1 MRSLTAAVTGG
12 AGYIGSHAVSRLR
25 EHGIPCVVVDS
36 LERGNDA
43 SLPDETELMVKG
55 LENFN
60 DVSEFLVQHRTQ
72 TVLHFAGLAY
82 VGESFERPVD
92 YYEQNCGTTLQL
104 IRAMRSA
111 GVCNIVYSSS
121 CASYG
126 VPDAL
131 PMAEVTAQHPV
142 SPYGRSKYF
151 AEQMLRDAVRA
162 WPELG
167 VVALR
172 YFNVAGCA
180 RDGSL
185 GEDHR
190 PETHIIPLLLKTALG
205 QRDCFTIFGD
215 DYPTPDGTCIRDY
228 VHVED
233 LCRAHLLAMD
243 AIRPG
248 EFQAYNVGLGR
259 GYSVREVI
267 ASVERVTGCS
277 IPVKVEPRR
286 SGDPPELVCS
296 AEKIRRELG
305 WEPEI
310 TELDEIVETAWN
322 WFRAHPNGY
331 DIPAARQG

>member
-1 MRSLTAAVTGG
+1 MTTDGVIVTGA
-12 AGYIGSHAVSRLR
+12 AGYIGSHMMQALLSEQECCTAL
-25 EHGIPCVVVDS
+25 DS
-36 LERGNDA
+36 LHRGHSAAVPPGGAFDCCDVGD
-43 SLPDETELMVKG
+43 PVLMAPLLWKHG
-55 LENFN
+55 
-60 DVSEFLVQHRTQ
+60 VS

-92 YYEQNCGTTLQL
+92 YYDQNCGVTLRLVQ
-104 IRAMRSA
+104 AMREA
-111 GVCNIVYSSS
+111 GVTRLVYSSS
-121 CASYG
+121 CATYG
-126 VPDAL
+126 VPESL
-131 PMAEVTAQHPV
+131 PITEETPQRPV

-151 AEQMLRDAVRA
+151 AEQMLQDAVRA

-205 QRDCFTIFGD
+205 QRDAFTILGD
-215 DYPTPDGTCIRDY
+215 DYSTPDGTCIRDY

-233 LCRAHLLAMD
+233 LCKAHLLAMD

-267 ASVERVTGCS
+267 ASVERVTGCE
-277 IPVKVEPRR
+277 IPVRVEPRR
-286 SGDPPELVCS
+286 PGDPPELICS

-310 TELDEIVETAWN
+310 TELDEIVTTAWN
-322 WFRAHPNGY
+322 WCRAHPHGY
-331 DIPAARQG
+331 ES

>member
-1 MRSLTAAVTGG
+1 MNRTQYMVTGG
-12 AGYIGSHAVSRLR
+12 AGYVGSHMLKGLNAKEVC
-25 EHGIPCVVVDS
+25 IVVDS
-36 LERGNDA
+36 MVRGNVRAIA
-43 SLPDETELMVKG
+43 SNCE
-55 LENFN
+55 FRS
-60 DVSEFLVQHRTQ
+60 VSSECGFGVSSSVPH

-82 VGESFERPVD
+82 VGESFERPLD
-92 YYEQNCGTTLQL
+92 YYEQNCGVTLRLVQ
-104 IRAMRSA
+104 AMQKA
-111 GVCNIVYSSS
+111 GVTRLVYSSS

-126 VPDAL
+126 IPDSL
-131 PMAEVTAQHPV
+131 PITEETPQQPV

-151 AEQMLRDAVRA
+151 AEQILRDAVRA

-205 QRDCFTIFGD
+205 QRDSFTILGN

-233 LCRAHLLAMD
+233 LCQAHLLAMD

-267 ASVERVTGCS
+267 ASVERVTGCA
-277 IPVKVEPRR
+277 IPVNIQPRR
-286 SGDPPELVCS
+286 PGDPPELVCS

-331 DIPAARQG
+331 DDYPASDSL

>member
-1 MRSLTAAVTGG
+1 MSLSQSLVTGG
-12 AGYIGSHAVSRLR
+12 AGYIGSHMVQRLRAVSHR
-25 EHGIPCVVVDS
+25 CVALDS
-36 LERGNDA
+36 LNRGHSAAVSVIDSLRSGDAGNVAQVA
-43 SLPDETELMVKG
+43 SLLVDQQ
-55 LENFN
+55 
-60 DVSEFLVQHRTQ
+60 VSK
-72 TVLHFAGLAY
+72 VLHFAGLAY
-82 VGESFERPVD
+82 VGESFERPLD
-92 YYEQNCGTTLQL
+92 YYEQNCGVTTRLVQ
-104 IRAMRSA
+104 AMQEA
-111 GVCNIVYSSS
+111 GVTRLVYSSS
-121 CASYG
+121 CATYG
-126 VPDAL
+126 VPETL
-131 PMAEVTAQHPV
+131 PITEETPQCPV

-167 VVALR
+167 VVSLR

-205 QRDCFTIFGD
+205 QRDAFTILGD

-233 LCRAHLLAMD
+233 LCHAHLLAMD

-277 IPVKVEPRR
+277 IPLNVEPRR
-286 SGDPPELVCS
+286 PGDPPELVCS

-310 TELDEIVETAWN
+310 TELDEIIATAWN
-322 WFRAHPNGY
+322 WFRAHPHGY
-331 DIPAARQG
+331 DGHP